1 MYMYISDDFM
11 KVKDF
16 DKNYLDY
23 ERAKALVR
31 RFYTA
36 DQLNGAR
43 LSLVMQDFT
52 KKLRNENEQDISAEL
67 FGKACREVFELGTT
81 PKELPN
87 ARTGRMGTEFLFYP
101 TKRSF

>member
-1 MYMYISDDFM
+1 MYISEDFM
-11 KVKDF
+11 KVKEF

-36 DQLNGAR
+36 DQLEGAR
-43 LSLVMQDFT
+43 RSLVLQDFY

-67 FGKACREVFELGTT
+67 IDKACKEVFGLGTT
-81 PKELPN
+81 PRELPN
-87 ARTGRMGTEFLFYP
+87 ARTGRMGTEFLFYS

>member
-1 MYMYISDDFM
+1 MYISDDFM
-11 KVKDF
+11 KVKEF

-36 DQLNGAR
+36 DQLEGAR
-43 LSLVMQDFT
+43 LSLVWQDFT
-52 KKLRNENEQDISAEL
+52 KKLRNENEQDISPEL
-67 FGKACREVFELGTT
+67 FGKACKEVFCLGTMT
-81 PKELPN
+81 RELPH
-87 ARTGRMGTEFLFYP
+87 ARTGRAGTEFLFYS

>member
-11 KVKDF
+11 KVKEF

-23 ERAKALVR
+23 ERAKALAR

-36 DQLNGAR
+36 DQLDGAR
-43 LSLVMQDFT
+43 LSLVLQDFA
-52 KKLRNENEQDISAEL
+52 KKLRNENEQDISFEL
-67 FGKACREVFELGTT
+67 FGKACKEVFGLGTM

-87 ARTGRMGTEFLFYP
+87 ARTGRPGTEFLFYS

>member
-11 KVKDF
+11 KVKEF
-16 DKNYLDY
+16 DKAYLDY
-23 ERAKALVR
+23 ERAKSLAR

-36 DQLNGAR
+36 DQLDGAR
-43 LSLVMQDFT
+43 LSLVLQDFT
-52 KKLRNENEQDISAEL
+52 KKLKNENEQDISFEL
-67 FGKACREVFELGTT
+67 FGKACKEVFGLGTM

-87 ARTGRMGTEFLFYP
+87 ARTGRPGTEFLFYS